1 MKRTFRLSTAAA
13 LLLSLTLSQADA
25 QDETELAKKTQNP
38 VADLISVPLQSNFNF
53 GAGSKDRTV
62 YILNVQPVIPINVTE
77 NWNLITRVIMPI
89 INQPSLFPG
98 MDSATGLGDINPT
111 FFLSPG
117 PSGTV
122 QTSPPRS
129 AAQLAVTIGELVV
142 DSVRRSEALFC
153 KSAQL
158 LIARH
163 EEQDAEIR
171 AGRFADALQRRPI
184 TGQGE
189 RRELAAG
196 ARSPL
201 LLDGEDT
208 GAPVSPDYSP
218 QGNAFN
224 GKVKGVQLAIA
235 EAAENADH
243 LVDPEAAIRVAMA
256 RQ

>member
-1 MKRTFRLSTAAA
+1 M
-13 LLLSLTLSQADA
+13 
-25 QDETELAKKTQNP
+25 
-38 VADLISVPLQSNFNF
+38 
-53 GAGSKDRTV
+53 
-62 YILNVQPVIPINVTE
+62 TE

-142 DSVRRSEALFC
+142 DTVRRSEALFC

-201 LLDGEDT
+201 LLDGEDI

-224 GKVKGVQLAIA
+224 GKVKGCSSRSPRQRRTQITWLTPKLPSASRWRGSKKRDEGRETA
-235 EAAENADH
+235 ESE
-243 LVDPEAAIRVAMA
+243 EI
-256 RQ
+256 Q